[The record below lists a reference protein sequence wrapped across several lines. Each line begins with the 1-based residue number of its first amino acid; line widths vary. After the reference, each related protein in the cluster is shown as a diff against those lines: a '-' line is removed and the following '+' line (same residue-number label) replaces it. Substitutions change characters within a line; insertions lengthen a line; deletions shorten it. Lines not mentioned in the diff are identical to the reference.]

1 MKYIKLV
8 LTISLIVSSVVT
20 HAADLKQ
27 VFKDALTNDPIFKA
41 AIASNQAL
49 IEDESIALSLVLPTV
64 NLSGDV
70 SKNETTTTLSN
81 IKSPSNFESNSY
93 SLSIRQ
99 TIYNHDYF
107 TQLSQTDEST
117 AIAKAKIIR
126 AKQELILR
134 VASSYYNVL
143 GAADNLEFAVA
154 EKKSIQQQ
162 LHQTKQRFD
171 VGLTAI
177 TDVHEAQSRFDQS
190 VASEIGA
197 ENLLAINKEKLREI
211 TGILYP
217 VFKGLKENTP
227 LLNPEPNDV
236 KKWIKTAI
244 DNNQALFV
252 AAKNMAISKL
262 GISRAQSGH
271 YPKLD
276 LIAAK
281 NMSNSTTSFDGSTF
295 FDIERESTTIS
306 LQLNIALY
314 EGGRTSSRSQKAQY
328 LYQQARELYERQRRQ
343 TERETRTSYLTVL
356 ADISQVK
363 ALKQARASSKIA
375 LKATQAGFEVG
386 TRTAVDVLNSQRELF
401 RAQRNYARA
410 RYEYILE
417 TLRLRLAAGTLTESD
432 INNVNAWLII

>member
-1 MKYIKLV
+1 MNYIKLTFS
-8 LTISLIVSSVVT
+8 LLLLISSAVT
-20 HAADLKQ
+20 QAADLKQ
-27 VFKDALTNDPIFKA
+27 VFKDALTNDPIYKA
-41 AIASNQAL
+41 TIAANNAQ
-49 IEDESIALSLVLPTV
+49 IENESIALSLVLPTLS
-64 NLSGDV
+64 LSGNV
-70 SKNETTTTLSN
+70 AKNDTTTTIGA
-81 IKSPSNFESNSY
+81 IKSPSDFESNGY
-93 SLSIRQ
+93 SLSIKQ

-117 AIAKAKIIR
+117 AIAKANFVL

-134 VASSYYNVL
+134 VASSYYSVL
-143 GAADNLEFAVA
+143 GASDNLEFAVA

-197 ENLLAINKEKLREI
+197 KNLLAINKEKLREI

-227 LLNPEPNDV
+227 LLSPEPNDV
-236 KKWIKTAI
+236 KQWITTAI
-244 DNNQALFV
+244 NTNQSLFV
-252 AAKNMAISKL
+252 AAKNMSISKL
-262 GISRAQSGH
+262 EISRAQSGH

-276 LIAAK
+276 FIASK
-281 NMSNSTTSFDGSTF
+281 NTSNSTTSFDGINYI
-295 FDIERESTTIS
+295 DIERESTTLS
-306 LQLNIALY
+306 VQLSIALY

-328 LYQQARELYERQRRQ
+328 QYQQARELYEQQRRQ
-343 TERETRTSYLTVL
+343 TERETRTAYLTVL

-363 ALKQARASSKIA
+363 ALKQALASSKIA

-401 RAQRNYARA
+401 RAQRNYAQA

-417 TLRLRLAAGTLTESD
+417 TLRLRLAAGTLLESD
-432 INNVNAWLII
+432 INNVNAWLVI